1 MTAPNAPVDDAAIAA
16 YVDQMAQLLDLS
28 LPEDIRPQVV
38 QNFAQIQAI
47 AQPVLDFELP
57 DQIEPAPIFRP

>member
-1 MTAPNAPVDDAAIAA
+1 MTAPNAPADDAAIAA
-16 YVDQMAQLLDLS
+16 YVDQMAQLLDLP

-38 QNFAQIQAI
+38 RHFAQIQAI
-47 AQPVLDFELP
+47 AQPVLDFELS